1 MVLPVDTESYNYRFY
16 SNLNNDVKLK
26 SNEYGEWDIVFDN
39 DLNDWV
45 NIDGFDSLANAC
57 IIAIMTRFNELKIET
72 YEDFGCRVH
81 ELIKTNK
88 SRNII
93 YRIELF
99 ITDTLESIRRVRKV
113 NWVIVEDNPNH
124 NKYNYLCKFCV
135 SCTSDEDLEDVNSDL
150 LIVEEKFYI

>member
-16 SNLNNDVKLK
+16 SNLNNDVKLE

-113 NWVIVEDNPNH
+113 TWVIVEDNPNH

-135 SCTSDEDLEDVNSDL
+135 SCTSDEDFEDVNSDL

>member
-16 SNLNNDVKLK
+16 SNLNNDVKLE

>member
-16 SNLNNDVKLK
+16 SNLNNDVKLE

-135 SCTSDEDLEDVNSDL
+135 SCTSDEDFEDVNSDL